1 MSVRSAKDTIKEAR
15 LKAGLTQ
22 AQLAEGVCSLQALS
36 RIESGISGVSP
47 ATFQALMEH
56 AGASCERFPTFA
68 DREDFDCYCSL
79 KYARFH
85 LDAWQLKDAYEELRK
100 PEEKNWA
107 NNRLYYQ
114 EWLLLH
120 CELQFYSY
128 CCSHELNRD
137 TLLAALYITRPH
149 IDLFNFRRLLLSQNE
164 IRLLAFLAQEFLY
177 LGDSDICLQIT
188 AQLDSYL
195 SNSKFSVVEKNQ
207 LQATLTIVQVKYLIS
222 AKDFQCALQ
231 MIDFVLQNAKQKK
244 NTAILFSLTFLKGLC
259 CYYTGNI
266 AMADQFI
273 KAAFYSSHAVDSCY
287 ATVSRHYLLNYTGYT
302 VSDYMKNL
310 PDIPL
315 AAYPAKVPQ
324 DVSAFSDDVY
334 SADIAEA
341 YTLGNII
348 RDLRLEQGLSQQII
362 CQGLCSKSKLSKI
375 ESNALQPDIALAEAL
390 LQRLGLSERIF
401 TFCGNEKEAKFYELK
416 FKLLDIQ
423 HLPKEKAAPYLQ
435 EMEELLQEDDILYR
449 QEYLTAKANLLDSA
463 EKKIT
468 ALTEVLHLTLPNFDI
483 HELYRYRLTWQEI
496 SILNQIASA
505 YRHTEKS
512 YLSSVYFSQLL
523 QYRNK
528 IYPSLRLQVNS
539 FSFTFCM
546 HCESLYSQKH
556 FQDILAFSNRCDLR
570 LLKHNITCYSSFLF
584 YYCQALGECK
594 QYEKISLP
602 AIYCCNIECLVGF
615 QANEEALKKYIRED
629 FSIELEY

>member
-85 LDAWQLKDAYEELRK
+85 LDVWQLKNAYEELRK

-324 DVSAFSDDVY
+324 DVSAFSDGVY

-401 TFCGNEKEAKFYELK
+401 TFWGNEKEAKFYELK

-435 EMEELLQEDDILYR
+435 EMAELLQEDDILYR
-449 QEYLTAKANLLDSA
+449 QEYLTSQANYLESPN
-463 EKKIT
+463 EQIT
-468 ALTEVLHLTLPNFDI
+468 ALTEALSLTLPSFDI
-483 HELYRYRLTWQEI
+483 HEINSYRLTWVEI
-496 SILNQIASA
+496 TILNMIGTA
-505 YRHTEKS
+505 YRNTEKS
-512 YLSSVYFSQLL
+512 HLSSVYFSQLL
-523 QYRNK
+523 AYRAK
-528 IYPSLRLQVNS
+528 ARPTLMFQATT
-539 FSFTFCM
+539 FAQTFCQQ
-546 HCESLYSQKH
+546 CRCFYTQKLYQNA
-556 FQDILAFSNRCDLR
+556 LALQTRCDWK
-570 LLKHNITCYSSFLF
+570 LLKHSIICYSSFLF
-584 YYCQALGECK
+584 YYCQALGECNCYK
-594 QYEKISLP
+594 DVILP
-602 AIYCCNIECLVGF
+602 AVYSCNIECLVGYHK
-615 QANEEALKKYIRED
+615 NENALKKYLRED
-629 FSIELEY
+629 FSIELKY